1 MSRLFMKTRMRILA
15 LVLILTLIAAGLAVA
30 NSNTGLSRWVLGSG
44 SSDSSA
50 GDATIRGTIGQPVVG
65 VVTTGN
71 ITLGQGF
78 WLGGLLPGSGSDTYL
93 PLIQK

>member
-1 MSRLFMKTRMRILA
+1 MKTRMLILA
-15 LVLILTLIAAGLAVA
+15 LVLVLILIAAGLAVA

-44 SSDSSA
+44 SSESIA
-50 GDATIRGTIGQPVVG
+50 GDVAIRGTIGQPVVG

-71 ITLGQGF
+71 LTLSQGV
-78 WLGGLLPGSGSDTYL
+78 WLGGLLPGSGSATYL